1 MGKDVYKVLDDK
13 GRTTIPL
20 IYRKAIG
27 ISSGEVIRIAP
38 DENGSCLN
46 LSKAEVVD
54 FDSEDPEIT
63 QACIHAAV
71 RTLSMGQKLEL
82 AASLLS
88 LMSERKIAVWRK
100 GC

>member
-1 MGKDVYKVLDDK
+1 MWEVKEMGKAIYKILDDK
-13 GRTTIPL
+13 GRITIPVD
-20 IYRKAIG
+20 YRKAFGLRLGDVVKVAPDSKGNG
-27 ISSGEVIRIAP
+27 ISI
-38 DENGSCLN
+38 
-46 LSKAEVVD
+46 SKAEVVD

-88 LMSERKIAVWRK
+88 LMSERK
-100 GC
+100 